1 MKKLFT
7 LVLLTMVSMGTWAKI
22 EVEIANNGK
31 FTGGTITEVKQSE
44 SGGKVTVTIGVTP
57 DKDKGYTIKKNDIH
71 VYATYPLSG
80 ARTDTRTPN
89 IAGALTLYYNGD
101 KDKDTKELDSYRE
114 YTFIVESG
122 LNAWV
127 KEANFSSDS
136 KGGGTRFLPVE
147 ITTDENNDG
156 NINDTEKKL
165 YLIQTN
171 AFQSFYIAP
180 QANNTITTNNI
191 LGDYMLWYFLDAE
204 EVSGVQYYYIVNNST
219 GKYICHGGGTG
230 NNDALR
236 AVTLVE
242 KDASNEERCKFY
254 IELNETNGTTGFYNI
269 DAKGKPSYFG
279 LNKRNGSETNQYPI
293 RLTDKNYI
301 NDSNSKWKFIP
312 YNGTFTWPAPPFTIS
327 TDLEHYYKIRNV
339 QSNTFYAS
347 TDATPDKVTYSNTE
361 SNSMVWYF
369 KEAPSDPSTP
379 WFKYYYIVNPKADN
393 KYMYYSGTAENGSDQ
408 TDAVSVKAYDSNN
421 EDRFQFIV
429 IQAAKGDGA
438 GRVECYAIIPKLL
451 RENYWTSNSIGSKN
465 ISNGTN
471 MGIIS
476 SRSTIVSQKP
486 VCNAHWQFVTTSYPL
501 QCAAPTITYS
511 SATGKITIS
520 STTPGNTIHYTTDG
534 VTEPTSSVGTP
545 YSAPF
550 VVSGPITIKAIATKT
565 GFDDSEVTTKSF
577 NQVATPSI
585 QDNGSNAISI
595 TCETGGATIYYS
607 TDGSTPTTEYTGP
620 LTENV
625 SGVTIKAIAVKDG
638 MINSAVASGSVTL
651 RCAKPVINKN
661 GDNVTISCNFPAS
674 GVTICYTTNGDNPTS
689 SSTPYTSPIPVEIGD
704 VIKAIAIATGYE
716 NSEVATKTIFEE
728 LIPTEE
734 GIYHITSQ
742 NDFDTFVDMAS
753 TTDGAAYH
761 YILKTNVNAGS
772 VITEPFTGIFEV
784 DVDENGN
791 FYKISGL
798 RHALFNTI
806 NGGKVSN
813 VILKDVIINNNDQ
826 SVNNGNAGAICN
838 EAKGASRIYN
848 CGILPTATNS
858 HYDKEEYKVVIDGF
872 TGSSIG
878 GSGKVG
884 SIVGHLSGNSR
895 VINCFSFA
903 NITSGTQKAGIVGN
917 NATAI
922 TQDNVDN
929 ASMVVN
935 CMFYGDIA
943 SGGTISP
950 VYGGTLI
957 DNVGTTSV
965 NGYNYFRGAA
975 TFDNTFTS
983 LDDYKRSWPADEE
996 YLTRFEY
1003 YRSILN
1009 SNRQLCTY
1017 WVTGKKGTDQTAADT
1032 ALIAKWVLD
1041 PSIAPYPILKKWGK
1055 YPSVINRDPLRVW
1068 DPRIQDEN
1076 ESPLTP
1082 HWVNRDGS
1090 SVPDYHGKKLGV
1102 LKVTIN
1108 PGEHAATGVSAKT
1121 DIEFVITDMDTLNCD
1136 YGYAKIQLPYY
1147 NEVFGDPTVDASQ
1160 WDKRYG
1166 GNYKDYVVT
1175 GWDIIS
1181 VTGGTPGTFTEAWE
1195 NGYNFAD
1202 RKCTEKDKHR
1212 TFAQGGYYYVPENV
1226 SKITI
1231 TAHWGKAVYLRNTDS
1246 SIDRVNVTNGG
1257 GHGSKFVPAGALP
1270 STFTQGQIVKTSL
1283 RDAVKA
1289 LDAGTNYTV
1298 YDQAVVLA
1306 GNYQKRNGSDAVGYN
1321 IDSKWHPFTIM
1332 SVDLDLD
1339 NEPDYCMQWQFRS
1352 GTGRPGIQ
1360 PIRFDFLPVVELGL
1374 AVRHDDLGYAIGIFI
1389 PQGHFEI
1396 TETAYMHTTQFEYDA
1411 VVDRIETESP
1421 LILNG
1426 GHFEQIVVRN
1436 GPKNRTSYI
1445 LMGGNFRMKRFT
1457 PGYHANP
1464 DNNGGVRHCVV
1475 NAIGGEYPE
1484 FYLSGIYRP
1493 DVAGRSD
1500 NPHCYTNGGRFG
1512 IMAGAGYEQVKGD
1525 ITFKIDHSIIDEF
1538 YGGGINAAMPVT
1550 GKIDVVIDHSL
1561 VTKFCGGPKVGI
1573 LGEKTATTTTYKTVT
1588 THATGTTFGE
1598 FYGGGNGGTSYYRDQ
1613 QNDNTGNFP
1622 AETASA
1628 WSFGNNKGFNYFYP
1642 LNNGGGTYDNQ
1653 KGYHA
1658 EFEFE
1663 IFKSSN
1669 GLEKKEDVI
1678 RAYIHWAQ
1686 FGTTTTGKVTNTL
1699 TDCIVKGSF
1708 YGGGNLADV
1717 SGDVESTLMGETHV
1731 YGSAFGGGFSAS
1743 IPQFR
1748 IHDKSTVKYPHQ
1760 DLTGTITDHGSLKY
1774 VKDGTKDRYYTWCY
1788 KDPETEVV
1796 TPAGVVI
1803 PSDVNTGNPTFQF
1816 GGKWYCYTTVPLVNL
1831 GVVSGNTT
1839 ITVQGSCVVDGSV
1852 FGGGEESNVKGNTQV
1867 NITGGT
1873 ITQNVF
1879 GGGKGKDD
1887 NFTCDKAMVGVNDEG
1902 ACENPA
1908 SETNKN
1914 KGTKVSIS
1922 NGTVN
1927 GNVYGGGEVGRVEW
1941 NTQVEIGVG
1950 SGDGQ
1955 FAPVIKGSVF
1965 GAGAGKETHGYSALV
1980 RGNST
1985 VTVQGNAKVL
1995 QNVYGGGEKATVGR
2009 YWVKGI
2015 TATPCE
2021 GETQPTIPE
2030 DLPDGMPYHQ
2040 RRGGICKV
2048 VIQGQAQIGPNNGG
2062 NEDVGHVFGAGKGV
2076 VPNYVQSGEG
2086 ASQKMIKGDENN
2098 PDRLVAFD
2106 SENAYLEFLQ
2116 TLALVT
2122 NTDVTIGG
2130 GAKVKGSVFG
2140 GSESGYVQHNTNVLV
2155 SGGTIGTADQGGAYY
2170 GNVYGGGKG
2179 DAEHTGSN
2187 DNYLAAG
2194 IVKGSTKVKIE
2205 GGTILHNIYGGGA
2218 YGSVGVFDYD
2228 TTSGLPTGL
2237 NANAPENSGKAE
2249 IHITG
2254 GTIGT
2259 TGEENGMIFGS
2270 SRGDV
2275 GAPGSIH
2282 DKLAWVY
2289 DTHVAIGDTTENAT
2303 ITTAAPLIRGSIY
2316 GGGEN
2321 GHNFRNSYVRING
2334 GTIGIPSEATY
2345 AYRGNVYGG
2354 GCGTDKYDNDTKY
2367 NPKAG
2372 IVQGNAF
2379 VNITGGFVVHNVYGA
2394 GAMGSVGTDTSG
2406 GKTTV
2411 SVSGGRIGYDGNS
2424 NGNVYGAARGDL
2436 TATGNLAQV
2445 CETAVN
2451 ISYTTTPAAD
2461 NEEKTAQLIAGSV
2474 FGGGEAGTVKESVA
2488 VNMTGGLILNDVYG
2502 GGALANT
2509 QTSNW
2514 DATANDNAGGWADA
2528 DKKSTLHTTT
2538 VRLTGGTVSGASY
2551 GGALGQKNGVNGA
2564 TSDIA
2569 AYVYG
2574 DVLLDLNGTTT
2585 MDTNTGKPTTT
2596 GTASANTT
2604 KGCVVGQLFG
2614 CNNVNGSPKGDVMVH
2629 VYATQN
2635 KLTTT
2640 IAQKFIREK
2649 DCDTEKGENETDE
2662 AYVTRLKGILT
2673 GKITFAEALD
2683 ITVSQENK
2691 DLATSETASAA
2702 ALKTAITG
2710 ITTSIDAKTTAE
2722 INAARYDMVAVYGG
2736 GNMAAYVPVDPNTAE
2751 ASTASNPTE
2760 PNGSRTQVIIEG
2772 CEETSI
2778 ETVYGGGNAAAV
2790 PETNVEIRE
2799 AYEIQAVFGGG
2810 NGKDNLPNGDPN
2822 PGADIGTLDHGTSTY
2837 GTGNANSAL
2846 KGGYIHEAYGG
2857 SNTKGIVKGNLN
2869 QTTNPEGSCELIMDK
2884 IVGAGKYA
2892 DIDGD
2897 VNMTLTCQ
2905 PSTKVPELFAGAD
2918 EANVNGN
2925 ITLNITNG
2933 HFGKVFGGNNLG
2945 GAVKGKITVN
2955 VEETG
2960 CQPIRIDELYLGGN
2974 EAAYSVFGYYESE
2987 ETHPVTGKKILKPRE
3002 SATDTHLPVQY
3013 DGTSYA
3019 SISDFTNYAQ
3029 PELNI
3034 ISCTYIG
3041 KVFGGGLGEPAIMYA
3056 NPTVNINMIPGTAT
3070 GSLSGIGT
3078 IGDVYGGGNAAKIVG
3093 NTTVNIGTDET
3104 VLGANITGNVY
3115 GGGNLADVAGDTYVN
3130 ICAKYDNA
3138 TDKFVA
3144 VAEGTSGVT
3153 IGGNVFGGGKGSAD
3167 TYECEAAMVGEVDKD
3182 YGSTHVVIGNGT
3194 VGTVEN
3200 GKLKEKTGNVYGG
3213 GEIGRVEKNTSVTI
3227 GLSSEGVSITSNPVI
3242 EGKVFGAGCGLRT
3255 HGYSALVRGDA
3266 TVTIQANA
3274 QVKGN
3279 VYGGGEMSTVGKYWV
3294 KGVQYPASLN
3304 PPPAP
3309 DWVYDWMPYQWR
3321 SGGTCTVSI
3330 LDHAVIGPDNNMKM
3344 ITDNGP
3350 DDAGHVFGACQ
3361 GVLPYQGFTDT
3372 EKPWRMQQGNI
3383 EDYFY
3388 INNKFSEDEY
3398 FRFIETLALATKTEV
3413 TIGDNA
3419 FVMGSV
3425 YGGSENGRVQEDT
3438 HVTIQD
3444 NCQIGCGDGITTP
3457 YTAAQ
3462 WESEN
3467 PADFK
3472 ECASWTF
3479 EPPYAPYD
3487 MYKLDA
3493 NGKPI
3498 KATDGHTFYGN
3509 VFGGGS
3515 GYYPYKQDPDY
3526 EVRKPELGGKSKKEL
3541 GYADGLWFENAGAVY
3556 GNTQVDI
3563 TGGHILTSVYGGNEM
3578 TNVGTYKNDRDYVEK
3593 GHCVI
3598 NMSGGTVG
3606 VPRSSDDAKHHPV
3619 TCYVF
3624 GAGKGDP
3631 RINFNRWTNVAS
3643 TEVNI
3648 TGNARIFGS
3657 TFGGGEDGHVIG
3669 DAVTT
3674 VNGDDVIIGST
3685 GTSGVDGNIFGGGR
3699 GFSEDALTAGVVGGN
3714 VTVNFKNGKIL
3725 GTLYG
3730 GGRLASVGT
3739 NFANVEDTQH
3749 YGKMQAD
3756 TETQTHGHITVNI
3769 EGGTI
3774 GATDDAGN
3782 LMASDSSI
3790 GDVFGGCKG
3799 SSSETPNMDYGLS
3812 KYTQINM
3819 TGGKVNGSVYG
3830 GGEVAMVEANTTIQI
3845 SGAEKVDNV
3854 YGGGKGL
3861 IDHAEA
3867 GMIQGDTHVTISEA
3881 QGKTTTISHNV
3892 YGGGEAGVVN
3902 GNVAVDIM
3910 GGHVMQDVYGGGALA
3925 NTNTGN
3931 WGSNNTWAEGKY
3943 SNLATFYKTNVTLK
3957 GGTIDGNVYGGGLGR
3972 QEKDEVQAVEGSG
3985 TYGQPDY
3992 VEPVPYQPAVS
4003 PIEALVYGDVL
4014 VKLNENTEIDKC
4026 VVKGSV
4032 FGCNNLN
4039 GSPQSAV
4046 TVHVYKTWGDA
4057 MTAQA
4062 DLDDPDDSKH
4072 HYHLAAVY
4080 GGGNQSAFYPQ
4091 FKDTRDSVQT
4101 RVIIDGC
4108 DLSSIRQVYGGGN
4121 AASSPATSVTIN
4133 SAYEIEEVFGGG
4145 NGYGTMPDGS
4155 VNPGANVGY
4164 THYPVEFDPPAS
4176 TVEYRTNNYGYG
4188 SGVAS
4193 VNIFNGRIHRVFGG
4207 SNTKGN
4213 VRKSAVTILEKMSE
4227 DCAFVIDEVYGGGK
4241 SAPMD
4246 AEAKLLMSCIPGL
4259 KEVYGGAQ
4267 NADINNNVVLNITNG
4282 EYDRVFGGNNKSGS
4296 ITGAITVNIEET
4308 GCKPVI
4314 IGQVYGGGNLA
4325 AYNGPWVDE
4334 NDHSKGRQGPTVNVK
4349 AFTSIGEVYGG
4360 GYGASAKVTGDTYV
4374 NVNEVILSKDET
4386 GQSEDYSIKDF
4397 KQDVIDED
4405 HPEQEYKTMD
4415 LGNDNKF
4422 KLWYRPVKKD
4432 SNNVPI
4438 PAMGVIGNVFGGGN
4452 AAPVEGSTHV
4462 NIGNKATETIVTLN
4476 DLQKEVKGVD
4486 IRGNVYGGGNKAE
4499 VTGNTNVVVGK
4510 NSE

>member
-1 MKKLFT
+1 M
-7 LVLLTMVSMGTWAKI
+7 
-22 EVEIANNGK
+22 
-31 FTGGTITEVKQSE
+31 
-44 SGGKVTVTIGVTP
+44 
-57 DKDKGYTIKKNDIH
+57 
-71 VYATYPLSG
+71 
-80 ARTDTRTPN
+80 
-89 IAGALTLYYNGD
+89 
-101 KDKDTKELDSYRE
+101 
-114 YTFIVESG
+114 
-122 LNAWV
+122 
-127 KEANFSSDS
+127 
-136 KGGGTRFLPVE
+136 
-147 ITTDENNDG
+147 
-156 NINDTEKKL
+156 
-165 YLIQTN
+165 
-171 AFQSFYIAP
+171 
-180 QANNTITTNNI
+180 
-191 LGDYMLWYFLDAE
+191 
-204 EVSGVQYYYIVNNST
+204 
-219 GKYICHGGGTG
+219 
-230 NNDALR
+230 
-236 AVTLVE
+236 
-242 KDASNEERCKFY
+242 
-254 IELNETNGTTGFYNI
+254 
-269 DAKGKPSYFG
+269 
-279 LNKRNGSETNQYPI
+279 
-293 RLTDKNYI
+293 
-301 NDSNSKWKFIP
+301 
-312 YNGTFTWPAPPFTIS
+312 
-327 TDLEHYYKIRNV
+327 
-339 QSNTFYAS
+339 
-347 TDATPDKVTYSNTE
+347 
-361 SNSMVWYF
+361 
-369 KEAPSDPSTP
+369 
-379 WFKYYYIVNPKADN
+379 
-393 KYMYYSGTAENGSDQ
+393 
-408 TDAVSVKAYDSNN
+408 
-421 EDRFQFIV
+421 
-429 IQAAKGDGA
+429 
-438 GRVECYAIIPKLL
+438 
-451 RENYWTSNSIGSKN
+451 
-465 ISNGTN
+465 
-471 MGIIS
+471 
-476 SRSTIVSQKP
+476 
-486 VCNAHWQFVTTSYPL
+486 
-501 QCAAPTITYS
+501 
-511 SATGKITIS
+511 
-520 STTPGNTIHYTTDG
+520 
-534 VTEPTSSVGTP
+534 
-545 YSAPF
+545 
-550 VVSGPITIKAIATKT
+550 
-565 GFDDSEVTTKSF
+565 
-577 NQVATPSI
+577 
-585 QDNGSNAISI
+585 
-595 TCETGGATIYYS
+595 
-607 TDGSTPTTEYTGP
+607 
-620 LTENV
+620 
-625 SGVTIKAIAVKDG
+625 
-638 MINSAVASGSVTL
+638 
-651 RCAKPVINKN
+651 
-661 GDNVTISCNFPAS
+661 
-674 GVTICYTTNGDNPTS
+674 
-689 SSTPYTSPIPVEIGD
+689 
-704 VIKAIAIATGYE
+704 
-716 NSEVATKTIFEE
+716 
-728 LIPTEE
+728 
-734 GIYHITSQ
+734 
-742 NDFDTFVDMAS
+742 
-753 TTDGAAYH
+753 
-761 YILKTNVNAGS
+761 
-772 VITEPFTGIFEV
+772 
-784 DVDENGN
+784 
-791 FYKISGL
+791 
-798 RHALFNTI
+798 
-806 NGGKVSN
+806 
-813 VILKDVIINNNDQ
+813 
-826 SVNNGNAGAICN
+826 
-838 EAKGASRIYN
+838 
-848 CGILPTATNS
+848 
-858 HYDKEEYKVVIDGF
+858 
-872 TGSSIG
+872 
-878 GSGKVG
+878 
-884 SIVGHLSGNSR
+884 
-895 VINCFSFA
+895 
-903 NITSGTQKAGIVGN
+903 
-917 NATAI
+917 
-922 TQDNVDN
+922 
-929 ASMVVN
+929 
-935 CMFYGDIA
+935 
-943 SGGTISP
+943 
-950 VYGGTLI
+950 
-957 DNVGTTSV
+957 
-965 NGYNYFRGAA
+965 
-975 TFDNTFTS
+975 
-983 LDDYKRSWPADEE
+983 
-996 YLTRFEY
+996 
-1003 YRSILN
+1003 
-1009 SNRQLCTY
+1009 
-1017 WVTGKKGTDQTAADT
+1017 
-1032 ALIAKWVLD
+1032 
-1041 PSIAPYPILKKWGK
+1041 
-1055 YPSVINRDPLRVW
+1055 
-1068 DPRIQDEN
+1068 
-1076 ESPLTP
+1076 
-1082 HWVNRDGS
+1082 
-1090 SVPDYHGKKLGV
+1090 
-1102 LKVTIN
+1102 
-1108 PGEHAATGVSAKT
+1108 
-1121 DIEFVITDMDTLNCD
+1121 
-1136 YGYAKIQLPYY
+1136 
-1147 NEVFGDPTVDASQ
+1147 
-1160 WDKRYG
+1160 
-1166 GNYKDYVVT
+1166 
-1175 GWDIIS
+1175 
-1181 VTGGTPGTFTEAWE
+1181 
-1195 NGYNFAD
+1195 
-1202 RKCTEKDKHR
+1202 
-1212 TFAQGGYYYVPENV
+1212 
-1226 SKITI
+1226 
-1231 TAHWGKAVYLRNTDS
+1231 
-1246 SIDRVNVTNGG
+1246 
-1257 GHGSKFVPAGALP
+1257 
-1270 STFTQGQIVKTSL
+1270 
-1283 RDAVKA
+1283 
-1289 LDAGTNYTV
+1289 
-1298 YDQAVVLA
+1298 
-1306 GNYQKRNGSDAVGYN
+1306 
-1321 IDSKWHPFTIM
+1321 
-1332 SVDLDLD
+1332 
-1339 NEPDYCMQWQFRS
+1339 
-1352 GTGRPGIQ
+1352 
-1360 PIRFDFLPVVELGL
+1360 
-1374 AVRHDDLGYAIGIFI
+1374 
-1389 PQGHFEI
+1389 
-1396 TETAYMHTTQFEYDA
+1396 
-1411 VVDRIETESP
+1411 
-1421 LILNG
+1421 
-1426 GHFEQIVVRN
+1426 
-1436 GPKNRTSYI
+1436 
-1445 LMGGNFRMKRFT
+1445 
-1457 PGYHANP
+1457 
-1464 DNNGGVRHCVV
+1464 
-1475 NAIGGEYPE
+1475 
-1484 FYLSGIYRP
+1484 
-1493 DVAGRSD
+1493 
-1500 NPHCYTNGGRFG
+1500 
-1512 IMAGAGYEQVKGD
+1512 
-1525 ITFKIDHSIIDEF
+1525 
-1538 YGGGINAAMPVT
+1538 
-1550 GKIDVVIDHSL
+1550 
-1561 VTKFCGGPKVGI
+1561 
-1573 LGEKTATTTTYKTVT
+1573 
-1588 THATGTTFGE
+1588 
-1598 FYGGGNGGTSYYRDQ
+1598 
-1613 QNDNTGNFP
+1613 
-1622 AETASA
+1622 
-1628 WSFGNNKGFNYFYP
+1628 
-1642 LNNGGGTYDNQ
+1642 
-1653 KGYHA
+1653 
-1658 EFEFE
+1658 
-1663 IFKSSN
+1663 
-1669 GLEKKEDVI
+1669 
-1678 RAYIHWAQ
+1678 
-1686 FGTTTTGKVTNTL
+1686 
-1699 TDCIVKGSF
+1699 
-1708 YGGGNLADV
+1708 
-1717 SGDVESTLMGETHV
+1717 
-1731 YGSAFGGGFSAS
+1731 
-1743 IPQFR
+1743 
-1748 IHDKSTVKYPHQ
+1748 
-1760 DLTGTITDHGSLKY
+1760 
-1774 VKDGTKDRYYTWCY
+1774 
-1788 KDPETEVV
+1788 
-1796 TPAGVVI
+1796 
-1803 PSDVNTGNPTFQF
+1803 
-1816 GGKWYCYTTVPLVNL
+1816 
-1831 GVVSGNTT
+1831 
-1839 ITVQGSCVVDGSV
+1839 
-1852 FGGGEESNVKGNTQV
+1852 
-1867 NITGGT
+1867 
-1873 ITQNVF
+1873 
-1879 GGGKGKDD
+1879 
-1887 NFTCDKAMVGVNDEG
+1887 
-1902 ACENPA
+1902 
-1908 SETNKN
+1908 
-1914 KGTKVSIS
+1914 
-1922 NGTVN
+1922 
-1927 GNVYGGGEVGRVEW
+1927 
-1941 NTQVEIGVG
+1941 
-1950 SGDGQ
+1950 
-1955 FAPVIKGSVF
+1955 
-1965 GAGAGKETHGYSALV
+1965 
-1980 RGNST
+1980 
-1985 VTVQGNAKVL
+1985 
-1995 QNVYGGGEKATVGR
+1995 
-2009 YWVKGI
+2009 
-2015 TATPCE
+2015 
-2021 GETQPTIPE
+2021 
-2030 DLPDGMPYHQ
+2030 
-2040 RRGGICKV
+2040 
-2048 VIQGQAQIGPNNGG
+2048 
-2062 NEDVGHVFGAGKGV
+2062 
-2076 VPNYVQSGEG
+2076 
-2086 ASQKMIKGDENN
+2086 
-2098 PDRLVAFD
+2098 
-2106 SENAYLEFLQ
+2106 
-2116 TLALVT
+2116 
-2122 NTDVTIGG
+2122 
-2130 GAKVKGSVFG
+2130 
-2140 GSESGYVQHNTNVLV
+2140 
-2155 SGGTIGTADQGGAYY
+2155 
-2170 GNVYGGGKG
+2170 
-2179 DAEHTGSN
+2179 
-2187 DNYLAAG
+2187 
-2194 IVKGSTKVKIE
+2194 
-2205 GGTILHNIYGGGA
+2205 
-2218 YGSVGVFDYD
+2218 
-2228 TTSGLPTGL
+2228 PTGL
-2237 NANAPENSGKAE
+2237 QPNTTGGKTE

-2394 GAMGSVGTDTSG
+2394 GAMGSVGTTDTSG

-2445 CETAVN
+2445 RETAVN

-2691 DLATSETASAA
+2691 DLATSETATAA
-2702 ALKTAITG
+2702 DLKTAITTG

-2736 GNMAAYVPVDPNTAE
+2736 GNMAAYDPVVPNTAE

-2790 PETNVEIRE
+2790 PETNVEIIE

-2822 PGADIGTLDHGTSTY
+2822 PGADIGTLDHGSSTY

-2884 IVGAGKYA
+2884 VVGAGKYA

-2933 HFGKVFGGNNLG
+2933 NFGKVFGGNNLG

-3019 SISDFTNYAQ
+3019 SISDFTNYVQ

-3041 KVFGGGLGEPAIMYA
+3041 KVFGGGYGEGAKMYA
-3056 NPTVNINMIPGTAT
+3056 DPTVNINMVLGTPNGVT
-3070 GSLSGIGT
+3070 SSSIGT

-3093 NTTVNIGTDET
+3093 NTTVNIGTDEN

-3130 ICAKYDNA
+3130 ICAKYDNV

-3194 VGTVEN
+3194 VGTVEK

-3344 ITDNGP
+3344 KTDNGP

-3372 EKPWRMQQGNI
+3372 EKPWRMQQGDTK
-3383 EDYFY
+3383 DYFY

-3413 TIGDNA
+3413 TIGGNA

-3457 YTAAQ
+3457 DGKPAPYTAAQ

-3472 ECASWTF
+3472 ECASWPF

-3487 MYKLDA
+3487 MYIDA

-3498 KATDGHTFYGN
+3498 EATDGHTFYGN

-3526 EVRKPELGGKSKKEL
+3526 EVRKQELGGKSKKEL

-3556 GNTQVDI
+3556 GNTRVDI

-3902 GNVAVDIM
+3902 GNVVVDIM

-4057 MTAQA
+4057 MTARA

-4227 DCAFVIDEVYGGGK
+4227 ECAFVIDEVYGGGK

-4397 KQDVIDED
+4397 KQDVIDDD

-4510 NSE
+4510 SSE

>member
-1 MKKLFT
+1 
-7 LVLLTMVSMGTWAKI
+7 
-22 EVEIANNGK
+22 
-31 FTGGTITEVKQSE
+31 
-44 SGGKVTVTIGVTP
+44 
-57 DKDKGYTIKKNDIH
+57 
-71 VYATYPLSG
+71 
-80 ARTDTRTPN
+80 
-89 IAGALTLYYNGD
+89 
-101 KDKDTKELDSYRE
+101 
-114 YTFIVESG
+114 
-122 LNAWV
+122 
-127 KEANFSSDS
+127 
-136 KGGGTRFLPVE
+136 
-147 ITTDENNDG
+147 
-156 NINDTEKKL
+156 
-165 YLIQTN
+165 
-171 AFQSFYIAP
+171 
-180 QANNTITTNNI
+180 
-191 LGDYMLWYFLDAE
+191 
-204 EVSGVQYYYIVNNST
+204 
-219 GKYICHGGGTG
+219 
-230 NNDALR
+230 
-236 AVTLVE
+236 
-242 KDASNEERCKFY
+242 
-254 IELNETNGTTGFYNI
+254 
-269 DAKGKPSYFG
+269 
-279 LNKRNGSETNQYPI
+279 
-293 RLTDKNYI
+293 
-301 NDSNSKWKFIP
+301 
-312 YNGTFTWPAPPFTIS
+312 
-327 TDLEHYYKIRNV
+327 
-339 QSNTFYAS
+339 
-347 TDATPDKVTYSNTE
+347 
-361 SNSMVWYF
+361 
-369 KEAPSDPSTP
+369 
-379 WFKYYYIVNPKADN
+379 
-393 KYMYYSGTAENGSDQ
+393 
-408 TDAVSVKAYDSNN
+408 
-421 EDRFQFIV
+421 
-429 IQAAKGDGA
+429 
-438 GRVECYAIIPKLL
+438 
-451 RENYWTSNSIGSKN
+451 
-465 ISNGTN
+465 
-471 MGIIS
+471 
-476 SRSTIVSQKP
+476 
-486 VCNAHWQFVTTSYPL
+486 
-501 QCAAPTITYS
+501 
-511 SATGKITIS
+511 
-520 STTPGNTIHYTTDG
+520 
-534 VTEPTSSVGTP
+534 
-545 YSAPF
+545 
-550 VVSGPITIKAIATKT
+550 
-565 GFDDSEVTTKSF
+565 
-577 NQVATPSI
+577 
-585 QDNGSNAISI
+585 
-595 TCETGGATIYYS
+595 
-607 TDGSTPTTEYTGP
+607 
-620 LTENV
+620 
-625 SGVTIKAIAVKDG
+625 
-638 MINSAVASGSVTL
+638 
-651 RCAKPVINKN
+651 
-661 GDNVTISCNFPAS
+661 
-674 GVTICYTTNGDNPTS
+674 
-689 SSTPYTSPIPVEIGD
+689 
-704 VIKAIAIATGYE
+704 
-716 NSEVATKTIFEE
+716 
-728 LIPTEE
+728 
-734 GIYHITSQ
+734 
-742 NDFDTFVDMAS
+742 
-753 TTDGAAYH
+753 
-761 YILKTNVNAGS
+761 
-772 VITEPFTGIFEV
+772 
-784 DVDENGN
+784 
-791 FYKISGL
+791 
-798 RHALFNTI
+798 
-806 NGGKVSN
+806 
-813 VILKDVIINNNDQ
+813 
-826 SVNNGNAGAICN
+826 
-838 EAKGASRIYN
+838 
-848 CGILPTATNS
+848 
-858 HYDKEEYKVVIDGF
+858 
-872 TGSSIG
+872 
-878 GSGKVG
+878 
-884 SIVGHLSGNSR
+884 
-895 VINCFSFA
+895 
-903 NITSGTQKAGIVGN
+903 
-917 NATAI
+917 
-922 TQDNVDN
+922 
-929 ASMVVN
+929 
-935 CMFYGDIA
+935 
-943 SGGTISP
+943 
-950 VYGGTLI
+950 
-957 DNVGTTSV
+957 
-965 NGYNYFRGAA
+965 
-975 TFDNTFTS
+975 
-983 LDDYKRSWPADEE
+983 
-996 YLTRFEY
+996 
-1003 YRSILN
+1003 
-1009 SNRQLCTY
+1009 
-1017 WVTGKKGTDQTAADT
+1017 
-1032 ALIAKWVLD
+1032 
-1041 PSIAPYPILKKWGK
+1041 
-1055 YPSVINRDPLRVW
+1055 
-1068 DPRIQDEN
+1068 
-1076 ESPLTP
+1076 
-1082 HWVNRDGS
+1082 
-1090 SVPDYHGKKLGV
+1090 
-1102 LKVTIN
+1102 
-1108 PGEHAATGVSAKT
+1108 
-1121 DIEFVITDMDTLNCD
+1121 
-1136 YGYAKIQLPYY
+1136 
-1147 NEVFGDPTVDASQ
+1147 
-1160 WDKRYG
+1160 
-1166 GNYKDYVVT
+1166 
-1175 GWDIIS
+1175 
-1181 VTGGTPGTFTEAWE
+1181 
-1195 NGYNFAD
+1195 
-1202 RKCTEKDKHR
+1202 
-1212 TFAQGGYYYVPENV
+1212 
-1226 SKITI
+1226 
-1231 TAHWGKAVYLRNTDS
+1231 
-1246 SIDRVNVTNGG
+1246 
-1257 GHGSKFVPAGALP
+1257 
-1270 STFTQGQIVKTSL
+1270 
-1283 RDAVKA
+1283 
-1289 LDAGTNYTV
+1289 
-1298 YDQAVVLA
+1298 
-1306 GNYQKRNGSDAVGYN
+1306 
-1321 IDSKWHPFTIM
+1321 
-1332 SVDLDLD
+1332 
-1339 NEPDYCMQWQFRS
+1339 
-1352 GTGRPGIQ
+1352 
-1360 PIRFDFLPVVELGL
+1360 
-1374 AVRHDDLGYAIGIFI
+1374 
-1389 PQGHFEI
+1389 
-1396 TETAYMHTTQFEYDA
+1396 
-1411 VVDRIETESP
+1411 
-1421 LILNG
+1421 
-1426 GHFEQIVVRN
+1426 
-1436 GPKNRTSYI
+1436 
-1445 LMGGNFRMKRFT
+1445 
-1457 PGYHANP
+1457 
-1464 DNNGGVRHCVV
+1464 
-1475 NAIGGEYPE
+1475 
-1484 FYLSGIYRP
+1484 
-1493 DVAGRSD
+1493 
-1500 NPHCYTNGGRFG
+1500 
-1512 IMAGAGYEQVKGD
+1512 MAGAGYEQVKGD

-1613 QNDNTGNFP
+1613 QQDNTGNFP

-1867 NITGGT
+1867 NINGGT

-1950 SGDGQ
+1950 TGDGT
-1955 FAPVIKGSVF
+1955 FAPVINGSVF

-2015 TATPCE
+2015 PTTLCDNE
-2021 GETQPTIPE
+2021 EQPTVPS
-2030 DLPDGMPYHQ
+2030 DLPDGMPYQQ
-2040 RRGGICKV
+2040 RSGGICKV
-2048 VIQGQAQIGPNNGG
+2048 VIQGQAQIGPDEGG

-2086 ASQKMIKGDENN
+2086 ASQKMIKGDGTN
-2098 PDRLVAFD
+2098 PDRLVGFD
-2106 SENAYLEFLQ
+2106 NEGAYLEFLQ

-2122 NTDVTIGG
+2122 NTDVSIGG

-2187 DNYLAAG
+2187 NDYLAAG

-2237 NANAPENSGKAE
+2237 NANAPENSGKTE
-2249 IHITG
+2249 IHIIG

-2354 GCGTDKYDNDTKY
+2354 GCGTDKYDNNTKY

-2445 CETAVN
+2445 RETAVN
-2451 ISYTTTPAAD
+2451 ISYSTTPTAD
-2461 NEEKTAQLIAGSV
+2461 NEGKTAQLIAGSV

-2488 VNMTGGLILNDVYG
+2488 VSMTGGLILNDVYG

-2514 DATANDNAGGWADA
+2514 DNNAGNWATGKTSASSTTTVSLTGGLIKGDAYGGGLGQIARTGANPLAAIPAYVWGDVTVKLNEGKTAND
-2528 DKKSTLHTTT
+2528 
-2538 VRLTGGTVSGASY
+2538 TGCKVSR
-2551 GGALGQKNGVNGA
+2551 
-2564 TSDIA
+2564 I
-2569 AYVYG
+2569 
-2574 DVLLDLNGTTT
+2574 
-2585 MDTNTGKPTTT
+2585 
-2596 GTASANTT
+2596 
-2604 KGCVVGQLFG
+2604 FG
-2614 CNNVNGSPKGDVMVH
+2614 CNNQNGTPKGKVQVY

-2635 KLTTT
+2635 KDKENIGSKYPLHTKEAGNLPETGSTTT
-2640 IAQKFIREK
+2640 
-2649 DCDTEKGENETDE
+2649 
-2662 AYVTRLKGILT
+2662 
-2673 GKITFAEALD
+2673 
-2683 ITVSQENK
+2683 
-2691 DLATSETASAA
+2691 
-2702 ALKTAITG
+2702 
-2710 ITTSIDAKTTAE
+2710 
-2722 INAARYDMVAVYGG
+2722 YDVKAVYGG
-2736 GNMAAYVPVDPNTAE
+2736 GNLSAYVPVNALLAYDDEENPPE
-2751 ASTASNPTE
+2751 AVAAARSE
-2760 PNGSRTQVIIEG
+2760 VYIYG
-2772 CEETSI
+2772 CQLTSI
-2778 ETVYGGGNAAAV
+2778 KQVYAGGNAASAPATYV
-2790 PETNVEIRE
+2790 WVDGS
-2799 AYEIQAVFGGG
+2799 YEIEELFGGG
-2810 NGKDNLPNGDPN
+2810 NGNDPYELYNAWYQN
-2822 PGADIGTLDHGTSTY
+2822 PGANVGYYDYTERIDGGDGSLADPYKCQDKPEASFETGSLEERLKYKYGSGITTTEVHGGKVHY
-2837 GTGNANSAL
+2837 V
-2846 KGGYIHEAYGG
+2846 YGG
-2857 SNTKGIVKGNLN
+2857 SNMKGNIRTLCKSSYEELY
-2869 QTTNPEGSCELIMDK
+2869 PEDCPVKTDETYGGGKKSNMDGKIDMELGCVKDMEDTFGGSKD
-2884 IVGAGKYA
+2884 A
-2892 DIDGD
+2892 D
-2897 VNMTLTCQ
+2897 VNSDIVLTI
-2905 PSTKVPELFAGAD
+2905 S
-2918 EANVNGN
+2918 NGN
-2925 ITLNITNG
+2925 Y
-2933 HFGKVFGGNNLG
+2933 KRVFGGNNTSG
-2945 GAVKGKITVN
+2945 NVNGSITVIIK
-2955 VEETG
+2955 EEG
-2960 CQPIRIDELYLGGN
+2960 CSPITINQLYAGGFLAGYSVYGYNADKSPRTEAQWNAMTEAQRVAEGFPTNAQGKCVPRHDPRIMVVSATRID
-2974 EAAYSVFGYYESE
+2974 
-2987 ETHPVTGKKILKPRE
+2987 
-3002 SATDTHLPVQY
+3002 
-3013 DGTSYA
+3013 
-3019 SISDFTNYAQ
+3019 SI
-3029 PELNI
+3029 
-3034 ISCTYIG
+3034 
-3041 KVFGGGLGEPAIMYA
+3041 FGGGYKALVVG
-3056 NPTVNINMIPGTAT
+3056 NPHVNVNMEKGLIPKTDAETLPEYEEAEKDAEGNMILP
-3070 GSLSGIGT
+3070 IGT
-3078 IGDVYGGGNAAKIVG
+3078 VGNIYGGGNMADIYGDTYVE
-3093 NTTVNIGTDET
+3093 IGTGKCYNDDGEEET
-3104 VLGANITGNVY
+3104 ISRRAATITGNVY
-3115 GGGNLADVAGDTYVN
+3115 
-3130 ICAKYDNA
+3130 
-3138 TDKFVA
+3138 
-3144 VAEGTSGVT
+3144 
-3153 IGGNVFGGGKGSAD
+3153 GGGKGSAD

-3182 YGSTHVVIGNGT
+3182 YGSTHVIIGNGT

-3200 GKLKEKTGNVYGG
+3200 GKLKEGTGNVYGG

-3227 GLSSEGVSITSNPVI
+3227 GLDPTTIDWTSAPVI

-3266 TVTIQANA
+3266 TVTIRANA

-3372 EKPWRMQQGNI
+3372 DRPWRMQQGDTK
-3383 EDYFY
+3383 DYFY

-3413 TIGDNA
+3413 TIGGNA

-3438 HVTIQD
+3438 HVTIQG
-3444 NCQIGCGDGITTP
+3444 NCQIGCGDGITTPDGKPAP

-3479 EPPYAPYD
+3479 QPPYAPDD
-3487 MYKLDA
+3487 MYKLEA

-3498 KATDGHTFYGN
+3498 KATDGHTFFGN

-3578 TNVGTYKNDRDYVEK
+3578 TNVGTYKDDRDYVEK

-3598 NMSGGTVG
+3598 NISGGTVG

-3943 SNLATFYKTNVTLK
+3943 SNLATFYKTNVILK

-3972 QEKDEVQAVEGSG
+3972 QEKAEVPAVEGSG

-4003 PIEALVYGDVL
+4003 PIKALVYGDVM

-4108 DLSSIRQVYGGGN
+4108 DLTSIRQVYGGGN

-4188 SGVAS
+4188 SGEAS

-4282 EYDRVFGGNNKSGS
+4282 EYDRVFGGNNISGT

-4325 AYNGPWVDE
+4325 AYTGPWVDD

-4349 AFTSIGEVYGG
+4349 AFTSIGEIYGG

-4374 NVNEVILSKDET
+4374 NVNEVILSKEET
-4386 GQSEDYSIKDF
+4386 GQAQDYSIKDF
-4397 KQDVIDED
+4397 IQEVIDED

-4422 KLWYRPVKKD
+4422 KVWYRPVKKD

-4438 PAMGVIGNVFGGGN
+4438 PTMGVIGNVFGGGN

-4462 NIGNKATETIVTLN
+4462 SIGNKATETIVTLN

-4486 IRGNVYGGGNKAE
+4486 IRGNVYGGGNKAV
-4499 VTGNTNVVVGK
+4499 VTGDTNVRIGK
-4510 NSE
+4510 

>member
-1 MKKLFT
+1 MKVYKMALAVLMLT
-7 LVLLTMVSMGTWAKI
+7 LVSIGAVAQVKVVFGEKG
-22 EVEIANNGK
+22 EEK
-31 FTGGTITEVKQSE
+31 FPGTGGTITVSQDTKGDE
-44 SGGKVTVTIGVTP
+44 VTVTLTVTP
-57 DKDKGYTIKKNDIH
+57 DKGYTITKGDIK
-71 VYATYPLSG
+71 VYATYPPSG
-80 ARTDTRTPN
+80 TRTPE
-89 IAGALTLYYNGD
+89 IADDLTLYFNGSEKED
-101 KDKDTKELDSYRE
+101 VKDPSEKRY
-114 YTFIVESG
+114 YTFTIGSNFG
-122 LNAWV
+122 AWV
-127 KEANFSSDS
+127 KEANFQPKKRDGAKGTDYSGVYYIANDNTSSGHPGKVYS
-136 KGGGTRFLPVE
+136 SAS
-147 ITTDENNDG
+147 
-156 NINDTEKKL
+156 DTEKY
-165 YLIQTN
+165 YLVPAANPQQTN
-171 AFQSFYIAP
+171 AIDAYYSP
-180 QANNTITTNNI
+180 DHRTTN
-191 LGDYMLWYFLDAE
+191 GDPEKPFLATALTNKDLNSIWIVTE
-204 EVSGVQYYYIVNNST
+204 SGESGYYYIIHALT
-219 GKYICHGGGTG
+219 GKYVIYEVPLPNDPNTNTDGNETKNGKRKTMHLQTIDNGSYNPSTNDNFKFAITTSGSGYNICPKKRTG
-230 NNDALR
+230 WYWNPAGQNND
-236 AVTLVE
+236 VYYGQSSGE
-242 KDASNEERCKFY
+242 N
-254 IELNETNGTTGFYNI
+254 LNLY
-269 DAKGKPSYFG
+269 
-279 LNKRNGSETNQYPI
+279 RNG
-293 RLTDKNYI
+293 LVGV
-301 NDSNSKWKFIP
+301 
-312 YNGTFTWPAPPFTIS
+312 YNNVGT
-327 TDLEHYYKIRNV
+327 
-339 QSNTFYAS
+339 
-347 TDATPDKVTYSNTE
+347 
-361 SNSMVWYF
+361 
-369 KEAPSDPSTP
+369 
-379 WFKYYYIVNPKADN
+379 
-393 KYMYYSGTAENGSDQ
+393 
-408 TDAVSVKAYDSNN
+408 
-421 EDRFQFIV
+421 
-429 IQAAKGDGA
+429 
-438 GRVECYAIIPKLL
+438 
-451 RENYWTSNSIGSKN
+451 NSIWHFEGALS
-465 ISNGTN
+465 ID
-471 MGIIS
+471 
-476 SRSTIVSQKP
+476 
-486 VCNAHWQFVTTSYPL
+486 
-501 QCAAPTITYS
+501 APTITNNFD
-511 SATGKITIS
+511 GKITIEAAS
-520 STTPGNTIHYTTDG
+520 
-534 VTEPTSSVGTP
+534 
-545 YSAPF
+545 
-550 VVSGPITIKAIATKT
+550 
-565 GFDDSEVTTKSF
+565 
-577 NQVATPSI
+577 
-585 QDNGSNAISI
+585 
-595 TCETGGATIYYS
+595 GATIYY
-607 TDGSTPTTEYTGP
+607 TTNGDTPTTTSSVYSTPITLTGDI
-620 LTENV
+620 TV
-625 SGVTIKAIAVKDG
+625 IKAIAKAESDPLPTL
-638 MINSAVASGSVTL
+638 VTTYTL
-651 RCAKPVINKN
+651 PVCEKPVITQSGNMI
-661 GDNVTISCNFPAS
+661 TITCTTEDAE
-674 GVTICYTTNGDNPTS
+674 IHYTTNGDHPTS
-689 SSTPYTSPIPVEIGD
+689 NSTKYTRPFDKGNAKEIR
-704 VIKAIAIATGYE
+704 AIATKKGYA
-716 NSEVATKTIFEE
+716 NSSEAAI
-728 LIPTEE
+728 LPPTEVSSSDE
-734 GIYHITSQ
+734 MT
-742 NDFDTFVDMAS
+742 DMS
-753 TTDGAAYH
+753 GN
-761 YILKTNVNAGS
+761 YILASNFTSASSIGTS
-772 VITEPFTGIFEV
+772 GAPFKGTI
-784 DVDENGN
+784 DGN
-791 FYKISGL
+791 MATISGL
-798 RHALFNTI
+798 NHPLVAYANGATI
-806 NGGKVSN
+806 KN
-813 VILKDVIINNNDQ
+813 VILDNVTIGENAE
-826 SVNNGNAGAICN
+826 GNAGAICC
-838 EAKGASRIYN
+838 EALGDTRIYN
-848 CGILPTATNS
+848 CGVKSGTISGTNA
-858 HYDKEEYKVVIDGF
+858 
-872 TGSSIG
+872 
-878 GSGKVG
+878 G
-884 SIVGHLSGNSR
+884 SIVGKLDGNSR
-895 VINCFSFA
+895 VVNCYSFA
-903 NITSGTQKAGIVGN
+903 TVSGGTWGAGIVGYN
-917 NATAI
+917 SFSSTRSDLR
-922 TQDNVDN
+922 T
-929 ASMVVN
+929 MVMN
-935 CMFYGDIA
+935 CMFYGEIS
-943 SGGTISP
+943 SGTNISP
-950 VYGGTLI
+950 IYGGNKIT
-957 DNVGTTSV
+957 NVSNL
-965 NGYNYFRGAA
+965 NGYNYYRFDANYSRNNNITAYNCALAA
-975 TFDNTFTS
+975 
-983 LDDYKRSWPADEE
+983 EE
-996 YLTRFEY
+996 KYLTRFEFF
-1003 YRSILN
+1003 RNILN
-1009 SNRQLCTY
+1009 SNRELAAWY
-1017 WVTGKKGTDQTAADT
+1017 ATGDPSEGKGIGNACKM
-1032 ALIAKWVLD
+1032 AKWVLD
-1041 PSIAPYPILKKWGK
+1041 PADKPYPILKTQGY
-1055 YPSVINRDPLRVW
+1055 YPSVINYEDAPNLGTI
-1068 DPRIQDEN
+1068 DLTIK
-1076 ESPLTP
+1076 ESNTTSGGQTKPTGASINSNYPTTLTVYDKDLD
-1082 HWVNRDGS
+1082 HKHFNYRTVR
-1090 SVPDYHGKKLGV
+1090 
-1102 LKVTIN
+1102 
-1108 PGEHAATGVSAKT
+1108 
-1121 DIEFVITDMDTLNCD
+1121 
-1136 YGYAKIQLPYY
+1136 LPYY
-1147 NEVFGDPTVDASQ
+1147 NEVGT
-1160 WDKRYG
+1160 
-1166 GNYKDYVVT
+1166 GNCTKNKVVT
-1175 GWDIIS
+1175 GWKITGFSGGTQGHFVNNTLDYSGTTHGEGVYPPYNFADRYCTDKDKFSVSGRIFSQGAYYDVPEGVTGITIEPYWGTAVYLSDPTYDVAYPKGYGNKNANAVFVSNMGSRYVGGNTASINDDNQTVYTDYDSAFGQIASSGTVYDNAIVLVGNYHHYWGPNSPSTTKAFTIMSADLNNDCEPDYGFIVQHGTNRQDISAIRFDFINSPGLGMIQKVETDKAIPKHGIWCPKGWFEVTNTTLIQFTQFEYDKGGKSTGSPLILLGGIYDQFITARQQVANSTEYIHMGSNIWMKEFCNGVHTNAQNTHTTRHIPIS
-1181 VTGGTPGTFTEAWE
+1181 VTGGEFESFYLTGTFRPSV
-1195 NGYNFAD
+1195 N
-1202 RKCTEKDKHR
+1202 
-1212 TFAQGGYYYVPENV
+1212 
-1226 SKITI
+1226 SITDNAECYI
-1231 TAHWGKAVYLRNTDS
+1231 
-1246 SIDRVNVTNGG
+1246 NGG
-1257 GHGSKFVPAGALP
+1257 KFG
-1270 STFTQGQIVKTSL
+1270 
-1283 RDAVKA
+1283 D
-1289 LDAGTNYTV
+1289 
-1298 YDQAVVLA
+1298 
-1306 GNYQKRNGSDAVGYN
+1306 
-1321 IDSKWHPFTIM
+1321 
-1332 SVDLDLD
+1332 
-1339 NEPDYCMQWQFRS
+1339 
-1352 GTGRPGIQ
+1352 
-1360 PIRFDFLPVVELGL
+1360 
-1374 AVRHDDLGYAIGIFI
+1374 
-1389 PQGHFEI
+1389 
-1396 TETAYMHTTQFEYDA
+1396 
-1411 VVDRIETESP
+1411 
-1421 LILNG
+1421 
-1426 GHFEQIVVRN
+1426 
-1436 GPKNRTSYI
+1436 
-1445 LMGGNFRMKRFT
+1445 
-1457 PGYHANP
+1457 
-1464 DNNGGVRHCVV
+1464 
-1475 NAIGGEYPE
+1475 
-1484 FYLSGIYRP
+1484 
-1493 DVAGRSD
+1493 
-1500 NPHCYTNGGRFG
+1500 
-1512 IMAGAGYEQVKGD
+1512 MAGAGQEQLKGD
-1525 ITFKIDHSIIDEF
+1525 VTWLIDHADITNF
-1538 YGGGINAAMPVT
+1538 YGGGINGQKPIT
-1550 GKIDVVIDHSL
+1550 GNIYVEINNSNVEL
-1561 VTKFCGGPKVGI
+1561 YCGGPKFGNMSSD
-1573 LGEKTATTTTYKTVT
+1573 KKVT
-1588 THATGTTFGE
+1588 TKAKGSTFGN
-1598 FYGGGNGGTSYYRDQ
+1598 FYGAGYGGTSYFRDMTR
-1613 QNDNTGNFP
+1613 DVTGGSDWDTYVGDYTRKFVSGKGISTEYEYEFIP
-1622 AETASA
+1622 YSGGQSGQADYVGRFYVLYASLSLAET
-1628 WSFGNNKGFNYFYP
+1628 K
-1642 LNNGGGTYDNQ
+1642 DV
-1653 KGYHA
+1653 
-1658 EFEFE
+1658 
-1663 IFKSSN
+1663 KST
-1669 GLEKKEDVI
+1669 LE
-1678 RAYIHWAQ
+1678 
-1686 FGTTTTGKVTNTL
+1686 
-1699 TDCIVKGSF
+1699 DCHITGSF
-1708 YGGGNLADV
+1708 YGGGKLGRVD
-1717 SGDVESTLMGETHV
+1717 GDIISTLNNCIVGENV
-1731 YGSAFGGGFSAS
+1731 FGAGFSAS
-1743 IPQFR
+1743 VEKVNVVPKGAKMKTNPAYNESVGVFTDGVYPDGVPYTWTQAASVSEGNEFDDTDHLIYT
-1748 IHDKSTVKYPHQ
+1748 TV
-1760 DLTGTITDHGSLKY
+1760 DLTGLGTVTGSVTLTID
-1774 VKDGTKDRYYTWCY
+1774 
-1788 KDPETEVV
+1788 
-1796 TPAGVVI
+1796 
-1803 PSDVNTGNPTFQF
+1803 
-1816 GGKWYCYTTVPLVNL
+1816 
-1831 GVVSGNTT
+1831 GNTT
-1839 ITVQGSCVVDGSV
+1839 LTDGKVMTVGESV
-1852 FGGGEESNVKGNTQV
+1852 YGGGEESGVNGNTTV
-1867 NITGGT
+1867 NVTGGT
-1873 ITQNVF
+1873 I
-1879 GGGKGKDD
+1879 G
-1887 NFTCDKAMVGVNDEG
+1887 
-1902 ACENPA
+1902 
-1908 SETNKN
+1908 
-1914 KGTKVSIS
+1914 
-1922 NGTVN
+1922 
-1927 GNVYGGGEVGRVEW
+1927 
-1941 NTQVEIGVG
+1941 
-1950 SGDGQ
+1950 
-1955 FAPVIKGSVF
+1955 
-1965 GAGAGKETHGYSALV
+1965 
-1980 RGNST
+1980 
-1985 VTVQGNAKVL
+1985 VQG
-1995 QNVYGGGEKATVGR
+1995 
-2009 YWVKGI
+2009 
-2015 TATPCE
+2015 
-2021 GETQPTIPE
+2021 
-2030 DLPDGMPYHQ
+2030 
-2040 RRGGICKV
+2040 
-2048 VIQGQAQIGPNNGG
+2048 
-2062 NEDVGHVFGAGKGV
+2062 
-2076 VPNYVQSGEG
+2076 
-2086 ASQKMIKGDENN
+2086 
-2098 PDRLVAFD
+2098 
-2106 SENAYLEFLQ
+2106 
-2116 TLALVT
+2116 
-2122 NTDVTIGG
+2122 
-2130 GAKVKGSVFG
+2130 
-2140 GSESGYVQHNTNVLV
+2140 
-2155 SGGTIGTADQGGAYY
+2155 QGGATW

-2179 DAEHTGSN
+2179 KEGEVT
-2187 DNYLAAG
+2187 AG
-2194 IVKGSTKVKIE
+2194 LVKGNTNVNIIGSPQIW
-2205 GGTILHNIYGGGA
+2205 HNVYGGGA
-2218 YGSVGVFDYD
+2218 YGSVGTFKYD
-2228 TTSGLPTGL
+2228 ATSGMPTAL
-2237 NANAPENSGKAE
+2237 KTANTGACTVTIK
-2249 IHITG
+2249 G
-2254 GTIGT
+2254 GTIGSN
-2259 TGEENGMIFGS
+2259 GDENGMVFGS

-2275 GAPGSIH
+2275 ATPEGTPAVDPN
-2282 DKLAWVY
+2282 DRMAWVY
-2289 DTHVAIGDTTENAT
+2289 STQVNIGTENAT
-2303 ITTAAPLIRGSIY
+2303 TGPTIKGSVY
-2316 GGGEN
+2316 GSGEN
-2321 GHNFRNSYVRING
+2321 GHTFQNTELNIYS
-2334 GTIGIPSEATY
+2334 GTIGIPTGSPITDNNGTPEDTSDDKTY
-2345 AYRGNVYGG
+2345 SGASYPYRGNVYGG
-2354 GCGTDKYDNDTKY
+2354 GCGTDKYDSDSDGIKDKY
-2367 NPKAG
+2367 NPLAG
-2372 IVQGNAF
+2372 IVKGTTT
-2379 VNITGGFVVHNVYGA
+2379 VNITGGQVVHNVYGA
-2394 GAMGSVGTDTSG
+2394 GAMGSVGGGAEATS
-2406 GKTTV
+2406 GKTTINIT
-2411 SVSGGRIGYDGNS
+2411 GGRIGYDGDG
-2424 NGNVYGAARGDL
+2424 NGHVFGAARGEYGVS
-2436 TATGNLAQV
+2436 TAASGLANV
-2445 CETAVN
+2445 RETAVN
-2451 ISYTTTPAAD
+2451 INYATTPAAD
-2461 NEEKTAQLIAGSV
+2461 NADKNVLLIAGSV

-2488 VNMTGGLILNDVYG
+2488 VNMTGGLVLKDVYG
-2502 GGALANT
+2502 GGALADT

-2514 DATANDNAGGWADA
+2514 DATANENAGGWADA
-2528 DKKSTLHTTT
+2528 DKKSALHTTT
-2538 VRLTGGTVSGASY
+2538 VRLTGGRVGEEVF
-2551 GGALGQKNGVNGA
+2551 GGGLGEAGKP
-2564 TSDIA
+2564 
-2569 AYVYG
+2569 AYIWG
-2574 DVLLDLNGTTT
+2574 DVLVDLNGTTLIDGT
-2585 MDTNTGKPTTT
+2585 THKPSTT
-2596 GTASANTT
+2596 GTVTT
-2604 KGCVVGQLFG
+2604 NVSGCAVGQIFG
-2614 CNNVNGSPKGDVMVH
+2614 CNNVNGTPKGDVMVH

-2649 DCDTEKGENETDE
+2649 DCDTEKGEEETDE

-2683 ITVSQENK
+2683 ITVSQGNK
-2691 DLATSETASAA
+2691 DLATSETATAA
-2702 ALKTAITG
+2702 ALKKAITG

-2822 PGADIGTLDHGTSTY
+2822 PGADIGTLDHGSSIY

-2955 VEETG
+2955 VKETG

-2987 ETHPVTGKKILKPRE
+2987 KTHPVTGKKILKPRE

-3130 ICAKYDNA
+3130 ICAKYDNV

-3227 GLSSEGVSITSNPVI
+3227 GLSSEGVSITSAPVI

-3344 ITDNGP
+3344 DTDNGP

-3526 EVRKPELGGKSKKEL
+3526 EVRKQELGGKSKKEL

-3931 WGSNNTWAEGKY
+3931 WGPNNTWAEGKY

-4415 LGNDNKF
+4415 LGNDNKI

-4510 NSE
+4510 SSE